1 MFLRKNHINAKADGI
16 ALVDGKSMEPVYHDG
31 DYVYYEEVSAAD
43 PGEDVLVDTEDGAVI
58 KRVDDD
64 YTLYSVNPA
73 IPYPKKSDQN
83 TLVIRGRVLGV
94 VASSDRPSKDDISIL
109 EELFID
115 EIREFNEEHG
125 VNE

>member
-1 MFLRKNHINAKADGI
+1 MLFAESICNRIDSNIRILLHNIRAVNRLFLSYAFNYCEIF
-16 ALVDGKSMEPVYHDG
+16 
-31 DYVYYEEVSAAD
+31 
-43 PGEDVLVDTEDGAVI
+43 VI
-58 KRVDDD
+58 IPQR
-64 YTLYSVNPA
+64 YTVPRSSVNPA

-115 EIREFNEEHG
+115 EIREFYEEHG

>member
-1 MFLRKNHINAKADGI
+1 
-16 ALVDGKSMEPVYHDG
+16 MEPVYHDG